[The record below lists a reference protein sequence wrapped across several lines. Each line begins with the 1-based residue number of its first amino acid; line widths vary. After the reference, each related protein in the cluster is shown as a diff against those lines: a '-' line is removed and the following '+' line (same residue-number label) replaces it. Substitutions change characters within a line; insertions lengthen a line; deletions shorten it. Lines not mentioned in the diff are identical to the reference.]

1 MAQKMIIDTDT
12 ASDDAVALVL
22 ALRDSRVEVLGI
34 TVVVGNVEVDKGV
47 QNALYTAE
55 MCGVEVPVYRGADR
69 PLMHEFEVAYNV
81 HGEDGMGDIG
91 LPLSARK
98 PEAMHGVDAIIA
110 LARAHPGEAT
120 LVTLGPLTNLALA
133 LRKDPEIAG
142 LFKKVVVMG
151 GTGDHLGNTSP
162 VSEFNI
168 WVDPEAAAMVFAA
181 GLPLV
186 MVGWDVSRKYATFFE
201 DDVAALRAVSPL
213 GQFCMDIQRQLTIFC
228 EEVTKLDSLFD
239 QPDPITMA
247 IAIEPDIG
255 TEVVHRHVAVET
267 TGELA
272 RGMTIVDHLEATG
285 QAPNAHVVLAANRD
299 RFLEM
304 LTEACR

>member
-22 ALRDSRVEVLGI
+22 ALRDPRVEVLGI

-69 PLMHEFEVAYNV
+69 PLIHDFEVAYNV
-81 HGEDGMGDIG
+81 HGKDGMGDIG
-91 LPLSARK
+91 LPLTGRA
-98 PEAMHGVDAIIA
+98 PEEMHGVDAIIA
-110 LARAHPGEAT
+110 MAHAHPGEAI

-133 LRKDPEIAG
+133 LRKDPAIAT

-151 GTGDHLGNTSP
+151 GTGDHLGNATP
-162 VSEFNI
+162 ATEFNI
-168 WVDPEAAAMVFAA
+168 WVDPEAAAIVFAA
-181 GLPLV
+181 GLPLT

-201 DDVAALRAVSPL
+201 DDVAALSAVSPL
-213 GQFCMDIQRQLTIFC
+213 GKYCMDIQRQLTVFC
-228 EEVTKLDSLFD
+228 EEVTKLESVFD

-247 IAIEPDIG
+247 IAIEPDIA

-267 TGELA
+267 TGELTM
-272 RGMTIVDHLEATG
+272 GMTVVDHLGATG
-285 QAPNAHVVLAANRD
+285 KKPNTYVVLEANRD
-299 RFLEM
+299 RFHEL
-304 LTEACR
+304 LREACS